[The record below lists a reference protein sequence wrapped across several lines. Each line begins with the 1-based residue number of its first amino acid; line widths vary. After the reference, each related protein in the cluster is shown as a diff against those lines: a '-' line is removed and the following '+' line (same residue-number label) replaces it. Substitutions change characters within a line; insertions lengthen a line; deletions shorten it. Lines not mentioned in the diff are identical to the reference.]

1 MRSWNPVREDG
12 LQRDNPDVTFANN
25 CEASLKHGVSGF
37 WIRLASFHYGKQ
49 PAEIE
54 IQL

>member
-1 MRSWNPVREDG
+1 VG
-12 LQRDNPDVTFANN
+12 HHLKQ
-25 CEASLKHGVSGF
+25 LKHGVSGF
-37 WIRLASFHYGKQ
+37 WVRLESFHYGKQ